1 MDNLFS
7 RARFWLTAA
16 IAVAAPTVTCWF
28 GYLGR
33 SSATLGWLV
42 ACGLAGILVN
52 LPAIES
58 FALTKDGLSA
68 KMRATLAEAAATID
82 QLRALATS
90 TARSSLTQSMAGL
103 LGPRTMQISERLR
116 LDLTVI
122 DELRRLEVTGTQM
135 REARELWDRGVGV
148 LFGRQLHGLMD
159 AETYARHRGDIP
171 PFVQEVRY
179 AVDRPIHQARAEL
192 WGTIDFENWNTP
204 PAQVWRDLCSSV
216 EGTIPGADALLA
228 AYESF
233 ERTGTLSR
241 PELLDPPN

>member
-1 MDNLFS
+1 MDNLYP
-7 RARFWLTAA
+7 RTRFWLTAA
-16 IAVAAPTVTCWF
+16 IALGALAVTGWFCALGEFAA
-28 GYLGR
+28 L
-33 SSATLGWLV
+33 LGWLTG
-42 ACGLAGILVN
+42 CGLAGILVN

-116 LDLTVI
+116 LDLKVI
-122 DELRRLEVTGTQM
+122 DELRRLEATDAQM

-148 LFGRQLHGLMD
+148 LFGRQLHSLMD
-159 AETYARHRGDIP
+159 IEAFARHRAELSP
-171 PFVQEVRY
+171 PDNTHYVG
-179 AVDRPIHQARAEL
+179 DRPIHRARAEL
-192 WGTIDFENWNTP
+192 MGAIDFENWYA
-204 PAQVWRDLCSSV
+204 PAAQDLRDLCASA
-216 EGTIPGADALLA
+216 EGIVPGADELLA

-233 ERTGTLSR
+233 ERAGTLDR
-241 PELLDPPN
+241 PELLDPPS